1 MPTRRL
7 EAEGWATALSRLET
21 WRSGDLAVCWALVR
35 ASEDEP
41 WEMLA
46 ITVRGGTTVPQRD
59 YEYLNLRLHSRMQR
73 GPDLANGLRAGQLT
87 KPMGYREFREIGL
100 GEGTAEWL
108 TSGSVW
114 GMVGP
119 LQTPSYY
126 FSVQVANQQLES
138 KGRLSE
144 PAYGPGQLWYQSG
157 LDALLE
163 VLYGITRHQSRRDQ
177 LNQVV
182 IHLPYEDAYIQSV
195 HYVDGQGVVVSIAE
209 GGQGWASGHELQ
221 ALWQIHLTE
230 TRYQRAAQA
239 ITHAG
244 DVTFHAGA
252 EPAYFAA
259 SLQNEYG
266 LLIDYIE
273 CFAQTKGS
281 AEQAPLPRDALPEAF
296 DFLASVW
303 LNVLA
308 SAWPNASNKHL
319 LDVRRVSPVA
329 RLTAPVANRADF
341 SSRLSDFADVVKA
354 MRIDDSFIDTKV
366 ARDLTP
372 DKSLG
377 RLKVAV
383 KKLLKSPDL
392 DVAIRALDLLQ
403 DVIRV
408 RAALQH
414 EEKAEPDLPT
424 ALARLGISYPPDW
437 PQAWEVVRH
446 RAVAAL
452 RDLRQALESAL
463 T

>member
-1 MPTRRL
+1 
-7 EAEGWATALSRLET
+7 
-21 WRSGDLAVCWALVR
+21 
-35 ASEDEP
+35 
-41 WEMLA
+41 
-46 ITVRGGTTVPQRD
+46 
-59 YEYLNLRLHSRMQR
+59 
-73 GPDLANGLRAGQLT
+73 
-87 KPMGYREFREIGL
+87 MGYREFREIGL
-100 GEGTAEWL
+100 GEGSAEWL
-108 TSGSVW
+108 TSGAVW

-182 IHLPYEDAYIQSV
+182 IHLPYDDAYIQSIR
-195 HYVDGQGVVVSIAE
+195 YADGQGVVVSIAE

-230 TRYQRAAQA
+230 TRYRRAAQA

-244 DVTFHAGA
+244 EVTFHAGA

-259 SLQNEYG
+259 SLQNEDG
-266 LLIDYIE
+266 LLVDYIE
-273 CFAQTKGS
+273 RFAQADAS
-281 AEQAPLPRDALPEAF
+281 AEPVPLPSDALPEAF

-303 LNVLA
+303 LNVTD
-308 SAWPNASNKHL
+308 KHL
-319 LDVRRVSPVA
+319 FDVHRVSPAA
-329 RLTAPVANRADF
+329 RLTTPVANRADF
-341 SSRLSDFADVVKA
+341 SSRMSDFADVAKA
-354 MRIDDSFIDTKV
+354 MNVDDSFIDPKV

-377 RLKVAV
+377 RLKVAA
-383 KKLLKSPDL
+383 KKLLKSPDV
-392 DVAIRALDLLQ
+392 DVAIRALDVLQ
-403 DVIRV
+403 DIIRV

-414 EEKAEPDLPT
+414 EKAEPDLPT
-424 ALARLGISYPPDW
+424 SLARLGIKYPPDW
-437 PQAWEVVRH
+437 PQAWEFVRH
-446 RAVAAL
+446 RAVSAL
-452 RDLRQALESAL
+452 RDLRQSLESAL
-463 T
+463 P